1 MDKSSA
7 VNDMAIEL
15 GKQIRIARVER
26 GMSQLELIEKTG
38 LGDSTVRRIE
48 KGTRDASASQ
58 LHTIAGVFGMPLS
71 QLIARAEDSLKR
83 QRET

>member
-1 MDKSSA
+1 MDKTSP

-48 KGTRDASASQ
+48 KGTRDVTASQ
-58 LHTIAGVFGMPLS
+58 LQKIASALGMRMS
-71 QLIARAEDSLKR
+71 QLGALAEQAIERR
-83 QRET
+83 QNS